1 MSDYPTYQELAS
13 RLGQYFEYVCDQSQ
27 KRFDAGMDY
36 EEAARDIALDAFAD
50 WTDPERI
57 VVNVYACYREFKGD
71 VDRLPVPILF
81 GSMARY
87 HNERKARTSGRDA
100 D

>member
-1 MSDYPTYQELAS
+1 MCVTNRKSVSTPEWITRKPPETS
-13 RLGQYFEYVCDQSQ
+13 CF
-27 KRFDAGMDY
+27 
-36 EEAARDIALDAFAD
+36 DAFAD

-57 VVNVYACYREFKGD
+57 VVNVYACYREFKGE